1 MKERGIRVLTKINNG
16 SYCCRGKLRQKK
28 PRGGNGGHVYHNRRP
43 GYSVRQD
50 TDRTRLIG

>member
-28 PRGGNGGHVYHNRRP
+28 PRGGNGGHVYHIRRP